1 MEGIVEVDDI
11 RFHWELRESARRGP
25 ARCTLHV
32 AFGEL
37 TLARLYSEP
46 LTQDQAQTEAE
57 RLAPD
62 VLRRVG

>member
-11 RFHWELRESARRGP
+11 RFCWELRDSNPRGP
-25 ARCTLHV
+25 AKCTLHV

-37 TLARLYSEP
+37 TLARQYVEA

-57 RLAPD
+57 RLAPEM
-62 VLRRVG
+62 LRRVG